1 MLEIQTIHTPD
12 AEDLSEIRMSLNIC
26 NTSFIHLNFQVTV
39 TQYDNPINCYSDETI
54 DDMTD
59 GTTTWRKT
67 EDQVQTIQP
76 EPNKFNAEKSAVLAV
91 LTDHEKGVTF
101 AR

>member
-1 MLEIQTIHTPD
+1 MT
-12 AEDLSEIRMSLNIC
+12 
-26 NTSFIHLNFQVTV
+26 FNFLHFKVTV

-59 GTTTWRKT
+59 GTTTWKKT
-67 EDQVQTIQP
+67 DDQVQTIQP

>member
-1 MLEIQTIHTPD
+1 
-12 AEDLSEIRMSLNIC
+12 
-26 NTSFIHLNFQVTV
+26 
-39 TQYDNPINCYSDETI
+39 
-54 DDMTD
+54 MTD
-59 GTTTWRKT
+59 GTTTWKKT
-67 EDQVQTIQP
+67 DDQVQTIQP